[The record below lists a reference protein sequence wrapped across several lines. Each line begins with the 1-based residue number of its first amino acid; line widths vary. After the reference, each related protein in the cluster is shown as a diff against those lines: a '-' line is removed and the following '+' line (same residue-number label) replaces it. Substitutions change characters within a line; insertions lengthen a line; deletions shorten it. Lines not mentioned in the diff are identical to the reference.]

1 MRALVFLLVLANVV
15 LWAWNAGYL
24 GQPGNPEAAR
34 LAQQVKPEAVRIV
47 GYGANPP
54 PANGKAAKAP
64 EPPEELCLVWERLAP
79 ADADG
84 LAVALAEKFPGVRAE
99 RKTTGFEGGD
109 WWVHVP
115 PQPAKAEADR
125 KAAELKQLG
134 VSDYYVVPEGANR
147 FAISL
152 GVFSAEKGA
161 QERLAE
167 LRGKGVKTA
176 RVVRRN
182 GKETLA
188 SLEVRGPWAMKAEV
202 EAAAAGILPE
212 RAGQACR

>member
-1 MRALVFLLVLANVV
+1 MRAIVFVLVLANVV
-15 LWAWNAGYL
+15 LWAWGAGYL
-24 GQPGNPEAAR
+24 GQSGSPDAGR
-34 LAQQVKPEAVRIV
+34 LGQQVKPEAVRIV
-47 GYGANPP
+47 GHGVNPP
-54 PANGKAAKAP
+54 PTNGKAAKAP
-64 EPPEELCLVWERLAP
+64 EPPDELCLVWERLAP

-99 RKTTGFEGGD
+99 RKTAGLEGGD

-115 PQPAKAEADR
+115 PQAAKADADR
-125 KAAELKQLG
+125 KAAELKQLA
-134 VSDYYVVPEGANR
+134 VSDYYVVPEGPNR

-152 GVFSAEKGA
+152 GVFSTEKGA

-167 LRGKGVKTA
+167 LRAKGVKTA

-182 GKETLA
+182 GKESLA

-202 EAAAAGILPE
+202 ETAAAGILPDK
-212 RAGQACR
+212 AAQACR

>member
-1 MRALVFLLVLANVV
+1 MRALVFFLVLANVV
-15 LWAWNAGYL
+15 LWAWNTGYL
-24 GQPGNPEAAR
+24 GQPGNPDAAR

-47 GYGANPP
+47 GHGVTPP
-54 PANGKAAKAP
+54 PANGKAAKAA

-99 RKTTGFEGGD
+99 RRTAGLEGGD

-115 PQPAKAEADR
+115 PQAAKADADR
-125 KAAELKQLG
+125 KAGELKQLG
-134 VSDYYVVPEGANR
+134 VSDYYVVPEGPNR

-152 GVFSAEKGA
+152 GVFSNEKGA

-167 LRGKGVKTA
+167 LRAKGVKTA

-182 GKETLA
+182 GKESLA

-202 EAAAAGILPE
+202 EAAAAGIVPDK
-212 RAGQACR
+212 AGQACR